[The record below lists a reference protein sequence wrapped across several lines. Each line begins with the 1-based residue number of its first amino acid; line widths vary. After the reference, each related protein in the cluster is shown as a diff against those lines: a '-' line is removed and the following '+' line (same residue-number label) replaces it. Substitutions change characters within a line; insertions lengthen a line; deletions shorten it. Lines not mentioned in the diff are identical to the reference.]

1 MSRDVVFD
9 KSTSWYSILV
19 PIPDDFV
26 SITEDVASEADMN
39 LEAEE
44 INTQEESLISFR
56 LSGLNEELARDGQP
70 TDMPVS
76 NNDLAV
82 PSP

>member
-56 LSGLNEELARDGQP
+56 LSEPNEELG
-70 TDMPVS
+70 
-76 NNDLAV
+76 
-82 PSP
+82 